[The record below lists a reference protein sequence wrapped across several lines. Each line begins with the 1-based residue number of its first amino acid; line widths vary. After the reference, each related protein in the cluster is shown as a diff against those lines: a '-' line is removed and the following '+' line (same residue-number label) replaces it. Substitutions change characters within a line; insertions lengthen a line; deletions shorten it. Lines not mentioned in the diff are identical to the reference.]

1 MTARLL
7 DFHLAPKQGSAT
19 NLADSGRAFFTMVAV
34 SLRENSEKQRRN
46 SGRFAVISRA
56 EAAAA

>member
-1 MTARLL
+1 
-7 DFHLAPKQGSAT
+7 
-19 NLADSGRAFFTMVAV
+19 MVVV

-56 EAAAA
+56 EAAAAQDFCGTRGFAR